1 MKPLNI
7 RFQRNVT
14 RSVSQTRHLSAAHD
28 KIQHNHFKAV
38 TEELEK
44 AVDYCK
50 ENKCRDMLQCQRE
63 IFNLLKI
70 QEPSKNAWILWT
82 IALSGDRKTHLR
94 VLTFEEEES
103 FVNYLLNKNR

>member
-28 KIQHNHFKAV
+28 KIQHNHFKTV

-50 ENKCRDMLQCQRE
+50 ENKCRGYAAMPTGNFQLIKDPGTIKKRLDSLDDSIVRRQ
-63 IFNLLKI
+63 
-70 QEPSKNAWILWT
+70 KNSPTSAYI
-82 IALSGDRKTHLR
+82 
-94 VLTFEEEES
+94 
-103 FVNYLLNKNR
+103 